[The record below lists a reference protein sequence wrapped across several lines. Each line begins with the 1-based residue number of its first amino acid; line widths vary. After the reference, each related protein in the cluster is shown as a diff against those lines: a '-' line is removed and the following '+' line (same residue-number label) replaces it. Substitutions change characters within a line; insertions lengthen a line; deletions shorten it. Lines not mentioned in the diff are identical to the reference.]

1 MNEPSGHDTNR
12 IFLLEQYAYTLYL
25 CGGVIVGFV
34 QSLEVVSVICRWNH
48 DQFWWASSLSSVWI
62 PISIVFLILLLLRR
76 NLQLAVSPG
85 SFLIQLFLTA
95 IIGPFFV
102 SVETA
107 HPEIAHP
114 NAHTHILRLETF
126 DIIFSA
132 LGLFYAA
139 LNCWL
144 LRRQGKKLG
153 TLKTTIVALV
163 TLGVACMPGY
173 GQDLHV
179 ARFQRFQAEGIKLLQ
194 ARDYTNALKNFS
206 EATKEH
212 SDSWQT
218 WLNIGICHL
227 RLGDYKA
234 TISDVQKSIKLGGL
248 QPGQCTTMSGAYEGL
263 GDPQK
268 AHAWLELARKVE
280 PTKADHP
287 AVIAKMESLQDP
299 MHSPAGRPD
308 APDYLGGLVSIQKW
322 HVKDFPIKVFV
333 RKNIQMPEF
342 YDQFDKLV
350 QDALNQWCKGT
361 DNLVKYKIVSDKKSA
376 NLIFDYTERRDQVS
390 PQHDPGI
397 EGNAEN
403 RVRMDDSSIDFSNI
417 IVLVK
422 DAPGGAYRK
431 PYAVTKTLLHEI
443 GHALGI
449 HGHSPNPQDVMFS
462 NATPEVYST
471 LSKRDINTIR
481 RMYNLPPAD
490 PQLQGFVCVKEKNFQ
505 KAIACFNNAL
515 KDHPNS
521 WQILQ
526 NIGSCNM
533 ELGRVDT
540 AIEYFE
546 KSVKLGGLHNVSQ
559 CLSLAGAYEKAGKD
573 RDEYEWLDKACQMD
587 GAIAADPE
595 IRSTM
600 KKLEYKID
608 HPVSRKHN

>member
-1 MNEPSGHDTNR
+1 
-12 IFLLEQYAYTLYL
+12 
-25 CGGVIVGFV
+25 
-34 QSLEVVSVICRWNH
+34 
-48 DQFWWASSLSSVWI
+48 
-62 PISIVFLILLLLRR
+62 
-76 NLQLAVSPG
+76 
-85 SFLIQLFLTA
+85 
-95 IIGPFFV
+95 
-102 SVETA
+102 
-107 HPEIAHP
+107 
-114 NAHTHILRLETF
+114 
-126 DIIFSA
+126 
-132 LGLFYAA
+132 
-139 LNCWL
+139 
-144 LRRQGKKLG
+144 
-153 TLKTTIVALV
+153 
-163 TLGVACMPGY
+163 
-173 GQDLHV
+173 
-179 ARFQRFQAEGIKLLQ
+179 
-194 ARDYTNALKNFS
+194 
-206 EATKEH
+206 
-212 SDSWQT
+212 
-218 WLNIGICHL
+218 
-227 RLGDYKA
+227 
-234 TISDVQKSIKLGGL
+234 
-248 QPGQCTTMSGAYEGL
+248 
-263 GDPQK
+263 
-268 AHAWLELARKVE
+268 
-280 PTKADHP
+280 
-287 AVIAKMESLQDP
+287 
-299 MHSPAGRPD
+299 
-308 APDYLGGLVSIQKW
+308 
-322 HVKDFPIKVFV
+322 
-333 RKNIQMPEF
+333 
-342 YDQFDKLV
+342 
-350 QDALNQWCKGT
+350 
-361 DNLVKYKIVSDKKSA
+361 
-376 NLIFDYTERRDQVS
+376 
-390 PQHDPGI
+390 
-397 EGNAEN
+397 
-403 RVRMDDSSIDFSNI
+403 MDDSSIDFSNI

-587 GAIAADPE
+587 GTFAADPE